1 MKPTI
6 PKHILQ
12 QLQTRNARAPK
23 SAIKFRAEDYRN
35 TTEIEY
41 AIIRFLL
48 HELGITHYRFI
59 SQTLMIDRFYRIYD
73 LIEVRA
79 HHGKVMKFFFN
90 ISETFGRYDP
100 HNRLTRSVYLRY

>member
-1 MKPTI
+1 MKLTI

-12 QLQTRNARAPK
+12 QLKIKDGRNHK
-23 SAIKFRAEDYRN
+23 SAIKFNTEDAKHS
-35 TTEIEY
+35 TELEY
-41 AIIRFLL
+41 ILVRHLL
-48 HELGITHYRFI
+48 NELGIKHYRI
-59 SQTLMIDRFYRIYD
+59 LSQTLMIDRFYRIYD

-100 HNRLTRSVYLRY
+100 HNRLTRSVYLGY